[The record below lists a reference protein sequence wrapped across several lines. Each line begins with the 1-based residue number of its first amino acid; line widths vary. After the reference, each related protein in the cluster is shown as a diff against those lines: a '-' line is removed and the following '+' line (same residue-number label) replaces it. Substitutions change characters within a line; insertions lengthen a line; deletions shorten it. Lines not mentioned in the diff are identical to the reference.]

1 MMPRRARWPVHGVA
15 GLALLGSLLALPAAT
30 DARSWSAGPR
40 LAVGRQL
47 HTATPLTG
55 TRILVAG
62 GLRSRGPTG
71 SSEIFDE
78 RVRRWTRA
86 GSLGTPRLAH
96 AAAGLFGGKVLAVGG
111 GTLSLGSEPSYLASA
126 EIYDPA
132 TNRWTRSASAAT
144 ARANH
149 TATLL
154 RDGRVLVAGGL
165 NSFGPGLAS
174 AEIYSPATN
183 RWASAGRMRD
193 ARFHHTATLLP
204 DGRVLIAGGHSL
216 TGGGS
221 TVALAGAELYDP
233 ASNSWAPAPR
243 MSVARDNH
251 TATLMPGG
259 RVLVAGGGSRTRGF
273 VRSSEVYDPSSNRW
287 SSAGRMREPRGFH
300 AMTLLPD
307 RRVLALGGFND
318 CGALSGAELYSPAT
332 GRWSRTRSLRRPR
345 AHASATAFPSGQ
357 VLVAGGST
365 FDGLI
370 LRSGELLNPGRS
382 DRTGPQLCRLTMR
395 PQRLRAARSG
405 PSTGRGATVRYRVN
419 ERGSVRFGVRRLVPG
434 RVGGG
439 RCRAARGRVPRNLRC
454 VRSLRVRG
462 SFRVRSRTGRNR
474 FRFSGRLGGRT
485 LSPGNYRLLARPF
498 DRRRNAGETVDVT
511 IRIRR

>member
-1 MMPRRARWPVHGVA
+1 MG
-15 GLALLGSLLALPAAT
+15 LLAAAASAFAPASAPALGT
-30 DARSWSAGPR
+30 WSSGPS
-40 LAVGRQL
+40 LISGREF
-47 HTATPLTG
+47 HTATLF
-55 TRILVAG
+55 TRTRALVAG
-62 GLRSRGPTG
+62 GLRPAGPTAR
-71 SSEIFDE
+71 SEIFDE
-78 RVRRWTRA
+78 GTRRWSPA
-86 GSLGTPRLAH
+86 APLSTPRLAH
-96 AAAGLFGGKVLAVGG
+96 TATLLLPSGRVLVTGG
-111 GTLSLGSEPSYLASA
+111 GSFTATSRAGYLSSTEL
-126 EIYDPA
+126 YDPGA
-132 TNRWTRSASAAT
+132 DRWLSGGRMLTP
-144 ARANH
+144 RANH

-154 RDGRVLVAGGL
+154 RNGRVLVTGGL
-165 NSFGPGLAS
+165 NSVGRGVAA
-174 AEIYSPATN
+174 AEIYDPNSN
-183 RWASAGRMRD
+183 SWAPAGRM
-193 ARFHHTATLLP
+193 AESRFHHTATLLP
-204 DGRVLIAGGHSL
+204 GGRVIV
-216 TGGGS
+216 TGGEQLSGGGGRVPLS
-221 TVALAGAELYDP
+221 GAELYDP
-233 ASNSWAPAPR
+233 ATNSWSRAPR
-243 MSVARDNH
+243 MAVRRDNH

-345 AHASATAFPSGQ
+345 AHATATAFPSGQ